1 MRRLLCA
8 SVLGLFAA
16 TVLAPGA
23 SASQLITWDTP
34 SSFVAPDKIIYNKP
48 PPGGPDLAPGLRV
61 NVLLP
66 DGYSPKKRY
75 PVLFLLHGHGD
86 RFDYWANPER
96 GDVIDLAAGQQMII
110 VMPEGGQG
118 WYANWW
124 NDGKR
129 ADPAWENYYL
139 QQLVPLVEKRL
150 PILRGRRYHAIAG
163 LSMGGLGALYLAEQM
178 PGYFGSAASFSGFIS
193 LQRPESVSGFNT
205 QGQDYNTVF
214 GDPQGFYATAHNPTA
229 QVDNL
234 GATRLFVRVG
244 DGTPNP
250 SSPDEVT
257 NYFGAIAELE
267 LHQQANDFVA
277 AAQGAGEDVTYEQT
291 QGIHDWPYWRAAL
304 ASALKWG
311 FFNPVPDAPPQ
322 WSYRTAATTGNA
334 WGIGYSF
341 SPAPAGIEHLS
352 LVGGRTLHG
361 DGSGTAT
368 LRTPSRCR
376 FTVGMSPRWQLQ
388 LPNGWR
394 RTPHGPKHRKRAK
407 RACKKAKAGAPSF

>member
-1 MRRLLCA
+1 
-8 SVLGLFAA
+8 
-16 TVLAPGA
+16 
-23 SASQLITWDTP
+23 
-34 SSFVAPDKIIYNKP
+34 
-48 PPGGPDLAPGLRV
+48 
-61 NVLLP
+61 
-66 DGYSPKKRY
+66 
-75 PVLFLLHGHGD
+75 
-86 RFDYWANPER
+86 
-96 GDVIDLAAGQQMII
+96 
-110 VMPEGGQG
+110 
-118 WYANWW
+118 
-124 NDGKR
+124 
-129 ADPAWENYYL
+129 
-139 QQLVPLVEKRL
+139 
-150 PILRGRRYHAIAG
+150 
-163 LSMGGLGALYLAEQM
+163 MGGLGALYLAEQL

-193 LQRPESVSGFNT
+193 LQRPESVAGFNT

-229 QVDNL
+229 EVDNL
-234 GATRLFVRVG
+234 GASRLFVRVG

-250 SSPDEVT
+250 SSPDEVA

-311 FFNPVPDAPPQ
+311 FFSPVPEAPAE
-322 WSYRTAATTGNA
+322 WSYRTAATTGKA

-368 LRTPSRCR
+368 LRTPSRCKL
-376 FTVGMSPRWQLQ
+376 TVAMSPRWQLQ
-388 LPNGWR
+388 LPKGWR
-394 RTPHGPKHRKRAK
+394 RTPHGHKHRKRAK
-407 RACKKAKAGAPSF
+407 RACKKVKAGAPSF